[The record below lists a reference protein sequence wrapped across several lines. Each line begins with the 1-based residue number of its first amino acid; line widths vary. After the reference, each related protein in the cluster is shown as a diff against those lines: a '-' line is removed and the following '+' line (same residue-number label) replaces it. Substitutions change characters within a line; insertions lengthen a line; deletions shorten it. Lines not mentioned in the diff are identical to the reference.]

1 MPLSRDLIE
10 SCGFDYIL
18 SLLEVQSPLGRKY
31 IKNLSF
37 MVQQDEIAT
46 EIHKTKAFIRFASQ
60 NRSMQEEFSKII
72 GHVKDIS
79 QTCHKLELK
88 ETLDDV
94 QLFEIKIFSMLCSRL
109 EEYIPEYMDFLN
121 LKNLKEVFALLDP
134 VNLCMPSFYIYDEYS
149 EELTQVRKRK
159 QQIATAFPVD
169 EQELINT
176 AALENSL
183 ENAVRKE
190 LSQKLS
196 DYASA
201 MIHNL
206 SMLAY
211 ADFSTAKALFIL
223 NFKLCCPEVSEH
235 GICFEQLF
243 NIELDSILSKNQK
256 KFQPVD
262 IALDRP
268 VTVITGANM
277 SGKTVVLK
285 SLALNQLMFQ
295 TGFFLCAKTAR
306 ITPVESIFLITK
318 DSQSMDEGLSSY
330 AFEILKV
337 SDCIKHSQ
345 NGEKCLILIDELART
360 TNPQEGRAIVRSVMS
375 ILAEHDVYAVITT
388 HYDGV
393 LSKNAKHYRVS
404 GIRKDKIGNSKIKR
418 ENITDYIDYSLI
430 SEDGWA
436 CVPKEALTIARLLDV
451 DNELIT
457 RAEMFL
463 TEGQK
468 GGCADGK

>member
-1 MPLSRDLIE
+1 MLLSRDLIE

-31 IKNLSF
+31 IKNLPF
-37 MVQQDEIAT
+37 MTDYDEISA

-72 GHVKDIS
+72 GHIKDIS

-88 ETLDDV
+88 ETLDDI
-94 QLFEIKIFSMLCSRL
+94 QLFEIKIFSMLCCRL
-109 EEYIPEYMDFLN
+109 KEYIPEYMDFLEI
-121 LKNLKEVFALLDP
+121 KDLKEAFSLLDP

-149 EELTQVRKRK
+149 EELAQVRKKK
-159 QQIATAFPVD
+159 QKIAGTFPVD

-176 AALENSL
+176 AALENSI
-183 ENAVRKE
+183 ENTVRKE

-196 DYASA
+196 DYAPS

-206 SMLAY
+206 SSLAY
-211 ADFSTAKALFIL
+211 ADFSTAKALFIM
-223 NFKLCCPEVSEH
+223 NYGLCSPELSER
-235 GICFEQLF
+235 GIYYEQLF
-243 NIELDSILSKNQK
+243 NIELNSILSKNQK
-256 KFQPVD
+256 RFQPVD
-262 IALDRP
+262 IDLNHP

-295 TGFFLCAKTAR
+295 TGFFICAKTAR

-318 DSQSMDEGLSSY
+318 DAQSIDEGLSSY

-337 SDCIKHSQ
+337 SECINHSQ

-404 GIRKDKIGNSKIKR
+404 GIRKDKIGDSKIKR

-430 SEDGWA
+430 SEDGWTS
-436 CVPKEALTIARLLDV
+436 VPKEALTIARLLDV

-463 TEGQK
+463 NEAQK